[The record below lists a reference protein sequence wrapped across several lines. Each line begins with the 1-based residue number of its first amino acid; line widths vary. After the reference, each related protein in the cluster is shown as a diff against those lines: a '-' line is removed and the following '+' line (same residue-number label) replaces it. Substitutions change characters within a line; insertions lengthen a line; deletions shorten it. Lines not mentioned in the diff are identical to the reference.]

1 MPDDD
6 IKEISTRINE
16 LGNKSSQVLLF
27 LSFAILSVATL
38 ETVKDAPTAALNC
51 ALWWW
56 KCALLP
62 VLAAIVPMKEVRWN
76 SQRWYRIIWRTRVA
90 FIWLAVL
97 FIVGGVVSFF
107 KA

>member
-1 MPDDD
+1 MPDD
-6 IKEISTRINE
+6 EIEKISARINE
-16 LGNKSSQVLLF
+16 LGNKSSQILLF
-27 LSFAILSVATL
+27 LSFAMLTVATL
-38 ETVKDAPTAALNC
+38 ETVKDPPTAALNC

-62 VLAAIVPMKEVRWN
+62 VLAAIVPMKEARWK
-76 SQRWYRIIWRTRVA
+76 SRRWYRIIWWTRVGLL
-90 FIWLAVL
+90 WLAVL